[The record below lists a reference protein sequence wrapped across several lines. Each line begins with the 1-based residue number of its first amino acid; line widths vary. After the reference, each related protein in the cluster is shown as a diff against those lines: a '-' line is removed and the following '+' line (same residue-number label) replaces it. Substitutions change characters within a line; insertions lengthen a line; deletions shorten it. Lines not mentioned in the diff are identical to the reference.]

1 MSTGQNI
8 VLDAKYVGDI
18 VGDYYVPSYQRGYRW
33 GRDEVI
39 RLLDDIFENGA
50 NPYCLQ
56 PIVVKSVDGQYELID
71 GQQRLTTLYLIYK
84 FMNERSGGFIEAP
97 KFSLKYETRT
107 ESQEFL
113 KDIDFNQKEKY
124 IDYWFICEAYTAIK
138 EWFETKPKLSVAMT
152 DINNFLTKYVRIIWY
167 EVEASEDSIALFTR
181 LNIGK
186 IPLTSSELVKA
197 MFLSKN
203 LNNGIDQEKQEEI
216 ALQWD
221 NIERELH
228 QQALWYFLTNSEQ
241 EKYPTRIDLILDLIS
256 GKEDRCREKYYTFFK
271 FEDLRKGKE
280 LKTIWKDDI
289 QRTFLILKDWFENHE
304 LYHKIGYLIT
314 SGYSLVALYNAS
326 QGKTKTEFMAD
337 LNQMIRDSIA
347 LRDGMNYGDLSYEK
361 PYGYDKIPQLL
372 LLFNVESVMRN
383 GEQSQ
388 WFPFGKF
395 KSRKTKNVSWSL
407 EHIHAQ
413 QSEGLVTQADWKEW
427 IRLHIPSIQALIQ
440 EGKIT
445 NGVTLVDRMNSA
457 LADEKLE
464 RTVFEDIQKD
474 VVSYLSQSGS
484 VEYMHSISNLALLK
498 TDNNAALNNSTF
510 DVKRN
515 SIIELDKN
523 GEFIPY
529 CTKMVFLKY
538 YTPSEENQLHFWGA
552 ADRKSYINEINTVLK
567 DYLPAPIILEKE
579 DN

>member
-1 MSTGQNI
+1 M
-8 VLDAKYVGDI
+8 
-18 VGDYYVPSYQRGYRW
+18 
-33 GRDEVI
+33 
-39 RLLDDIFENGA
+39 
-50 NPYCLQ
+50 
-56 PIVVKSVDGQYELID
+56 
-71 GQQRLTTLYLIYK
+71 
-84 FMNERSGGFIEAP
+84 
-97 KFSLKYETRT
+97 
-107 ESQEFL
+107 
-113 KDIDFNQKEKY
+113 
-124 IDYWFICEAYTAIK
+124 
-138 EWFETKPKLSVAMT
+138 
-152 DINNFLTKYVRIIWY
+152 
-167 EVEASEDSIALFTR
+167 
-181 LNIGK
+181 
-186 IPLTSSELVKA
+186 
-197 MFLSKN
+197 
-203 LNNGIDQEKQEEI
+203 
-216 ALQWD
+216 
-221 NIERELH
+221 
-228 QQALWYFLTNSEQ
+228 
-241 EKYPTRIDLILDLIS
+241 
-256 GKEDRCREKYYTFFK
+256 
-271 FEDLRKGKE
+271 
-280 LKTIWKDDI
+280 
-289 QRTFLILKDWFENHE
+289 
-304 LYHKIGYLIT
+304 
-314 SGYSLVALYNAS
+314 ALYNAS

-361 PYGYDKIPQLL
+361 PYGYDKISQLL

-445 NGVTLVDRMNSA
+445 NCVTLVDRMNSA